1 MILAGGTVLT
11 GPSWVPAPL
20 DVEISDGIIVS
31 VAPPSG
37 ERSTESI
44 DVSGKLV
51 MPGMVNAH
59 THSHTLP
66 SRGMARSWTLEDSL
80 LNGSWMSAARSEEL
94 AELCALLA
102 ATEMIASGATGAF
115 DLVAQAGGPDVA
127 GLAAV
132 ARGYDRA
139 GLRTVLA
146 PMVADRTVH
155 SGVPAIGDCCGIPD
169 AGIPAASIV
178 DRCRS
183 FASLDLPP
191 LVTAAVAPTILAHCS
206 PELVSGLLALAEER
220 DLRIHTHLAE
230 SKPQAIS
237 GAERFGHSI
246 TAELSRVG
254 LLTSRLTAAHGIWLS
269 SADRALLAS
278 AGAVVVTV
286 PGSNLRLGSG
296 IASTR
301 ALLEAG
307 VPLAVGTDG
316 ANSADAL
323 DILDAARLTA
333 LTCRSGTS
341 APATWLTVEEVLDA
355 ATVGGAAACG
365 WTDVGRLEPGYA
377 ADLTLLDLRSRAFL
391 PANDLPNQ
399 LLTAARAA
407 DVTDVL
413 VAGRWVYRNGEFPDL
428 DLPALFA
435 RFRFLCSELMASSV
449 SAREASAL
457 DTTLAAA
464 AIADLRARP

>member
-1 MILAGGTVLT
+1 MLTGGVVLT
-11 GPSWVPAPL
+11 GPEWVPQRV
-20 DVEISDGIIVS
+20 DVRIEGDVIVAVGAS
-31 VAPPSG
+31 LSG
-37 ERSTESI
+37 PDQV
-44 DVSGKLV
+44 DVSGRLITPGLV
-51 MPGMVNAH
+51 NGH

-66 SRGMARSWTLEDSL
+66 SRGVARSWTLEDSL
-80 LNGSWMSAARSEEL
+80 LNGSWMAAARSEEL
-94 AELCALLA
+94 AELSALLA

-115 DLVAQAGGPDVA
+115 DLVAQTGGPDVA

-132 ARGYDRA
+132 ARGYHRA

-155 SGVPAIGDCCGIPD
+155 SGIPAIGDCCGIPD
-169 AGIPAASIV
+169 AGLPASDIV

-206 PELVSGLLALAEER
+206 PALVDGLRDLASEL

-230 SKPQAIS
+230 SKPQALA

-246 TAELSRVG
+246 TAELARVG
-254 LLTSRLTAAHGIWLS
+254 LLTDRLTVAHGIWLS
-269 SADRALLAS
+269 AADRALLAS
-278 AGAVVVTV
+278 AGAIVVTV

-296 IASTR
+296 VANTR

-323 DILDAARLTA
+323 DVLDAARLTA
-333 LTCRSGTS
+333 LLGRSGTS
-341 APATWLTVEEVLDA
+341 PSWTWLSVEEVLDA

-365 WTDVGRLEPGYA
+365 WSDVGRIEEGYA
-377 ADLTLLDLRSRAFL
+377 ADLALLNLGSRAFL

-413 VAGRWVYRNGEFPDL
+413 VAGRWVYRNRTFPDL
-428 DLPALFA
+428 DLGHLFD
-435 RFRFLCSELMASSV
+435 RFRELCFALRASTASV
-449 SAREASAL
+449 REAATL
-457 DTTLAAA
+457 DTALAAET
-464 AIADLRARP
+464 IATLRANP